1 MKRALLVFLFG
12 ALVVAPAASA
22 KGPHAVLTTPRETVE
37 AGRPWE
43 VTVELNEF
51 RRAPVPA
58 LIARSGARTVGAEVE
73 RTPASID
80 GATGFRFTMTFPRDG
95 RWKLWVFAGKK
106 RFSFP
111 AVDVGGA
118 AMPQNYVAFPVGS
131 EAARAG
137 GNAVW
142 TTDEAPADGG
152 QTPTSDRSQTK
163 GSDPSEDGRISPWWL
178 ALAGVALLA
187 LVTRRGSR
195 RPRRPRTGAP
205 RQPSE
210 G

>member
-12 ALVVAPAASA
+12 ALVVVPAASA

-58 LIARSGARTVGAEVE
+58 LIGRRGSQTVGAEVE
-73 RTPASID
+73 RTPASMD
-80 GATGFRFTMTFPRDG
+80 GATGFKFTMVFPRDG
-95 RWKLWVFAGKK
+95 RWKLRMFAGKR

-111 AVDVGGA
+111 AVAVGGA

-137 GNAVW
+137 GNQVW
-142 TTDEAPADGG
+142 TTDEAPANVSGQDDAVAGDGG
-152 QTPTSDRSQTK
+152 
-163 GSDPSEDGRISPWWL
+163 GISPWWL
-178 ALAGVALLA
+178 AVAGVALVA
-187 LVTRRGSR
+187 LVTRGGSR
-195 RPRRPRTGAP
+195 LVRRPPSGAP
-205 RQPSE
+205 RQPSR

>member
-12 ALVVAPAASA
+12 ALVVVPAASA

-58 LIARSGARTVGAEVE
+58 LIGRRGSQTVGAEVE
-73 RTPASID
+73 PTPASMD
-80 GATGFRFTMTFPRDG
+80 GATGFKFTMVFPRDG
-95 RWKLWVFAGKK
+95 RWKLRMFAGKR

-111 AVDVGGA
+111 AVAVGGA

-137 GNAVW
+137 GNQVW
-142 TTDEAPADGG
+142 TTDEPANVSVQDDAVAGDGG
-152 QTPTSDRSQTK
+152 
-163 GSDPSEDGRISPWWL
+163 GISPWWL
-178 ALAGVALLA
+178 AVAGVALVA
-187 LVTRRGSR
+187 LVTRGGSR
-195 RPRRPRTGAP
+195 LVRRPPSGAP
-205 RQPSE
+205 RQPSR